1 MLWTCGMTLRCL
13 AVSFALAAAACG
25 STTSP
30 STPVQTRVTVTSI
43 SPDTGAPLMLPS
55 ALPYVVPGGV
65 VLPKSDGLVR
75 VNVSVASAEPLSWAR
90 LNVYLLTG
98 GSTTEYCGMNDPD
111 APTWHDLAAGWKTNV
126 SITGYRVYRVP
137 CDVTGV
143 RVMLHWRNSGLF
155 APPGPEYTIAETIV
169 PVDIPIRR

>member
-1 MLWTCGMTLRCL
+1 MLRRLTV
-13 AVSFALAAAACG
+13 AFALTAAACG
-25 STTSP
+25 SSTGP
-30 STPVQTRVTVTSI
+30 STPTVTSVRVTRVA
-43 SPDTGAPLMLPS
+43 PDGGGPLMLPPT
-55 ALPYVVPGGV
+55 LPYIVPGGV
-65 VLPKSDGLVR
+65 VLPKADGLMR
-75 VNVSVASAEPLSWAR
+75 VDVALTSAEPLSWAR

-98 GSTTEYCGMNDPD
+98 GTTTEYCGMNDPD
-111 APTWHDLAAGWKTNV
+111 APTWRDLPAGWSTTV

-169 PVDIPIRR
+169 PVNIPIRR